1 MPATKT
7 IKNRIGSVKNTRQ
20 ITKAMELVAASKL
33 RRAQEAAARTAVYAQ
48 AARELLTHL
57 RHVASPDE
65 APLYQARDVVK
76 KRLYIVVSSD
86 RGLAGAYN
94 SNIFKQF
101 TSKLS
106 DDKKAGIDIS
116 VITIG
121 RQAGRF
127 VARLK
132 GIEAIGSYEDF
143 PDEPDVSALQ
153 PIVNTAVTSFS
164 DGSIDAVDIIYT
176 EYVSSINQ
184 DARRLQ
190 LLPAGFEE
198 VEVPDAISLADFEP
212 SAAAVLETVTLRLLE
227 SQLLQS
233 VLASRASEYSM
244 RMVAMHNA
252 TDNASD
258 LIDDLTLEMNKA
270 RQAYI
275 TQELAEITGG
285 AEAMK

>member
-1 MPATKT
+1 MPATKA
-7 IKNRIGSVKNTRQ
+7 IKNRIGSVKNMRQ

-33 RRAQEAAARTAVYAQ
+33 RRAQDAAQRTALYAR

-57 RHVASPDE
+57 RQVSTADE
-65 APLYQARDVVK
+65 APLYQGRPVK
-76 KRLYIVVSSD
+76 KRLYIVISSD

-94 SNIFKQF
+94 SNIFKQLTQHM
-101 TSKLS
+101 TSDKS
-106 DDKKAGIDIS
+106 DGVSAQA
-116 VITIG
+116 ITIG

-132 GIEAIGSYEDF
+132 HVEVVGSYENF
-143 PDEPDVSALQ
+143 PDEPDVVQMQ
-153 PIVNTAVTSFS
+153 PIIDTAVKSFR
-164 DGSIDAVDIIYT
+164 DGTIDAVDIIFT
-176 EYVSSINQ
+176 EFESSVTQ
-184 DARRLQ
+184 TARRMQ
-190 LLPAGFEE
+190 FLPAGFEE
-198 VEVPDAISLADFEP
+198 VEIPAGLRQAEFEP
-212 SAAAVLETVTLRLLE
+212 SAAVVLETVTMRLLE

-233 VLASRASEYSM
+233 VLASKASEYSM

-252 TDNASD
+252 TDNASS